1 MLLRGETNFF
11 VRSLSHH
18 SVIILIFL
26 ISNMVTK
33 LNLRITSQV
42 FSKNLKNQRT
52 LRYPKNS
59 LQLSYDSTE
68 TSDVKTRRKSNQCWI
83 YSNTCF
89 ISTFFR
95 LVQILCN
102 LVPGGSSL
110 WHYCE
115 KVKRSWRRAL
125 NLSLRSRPPL
135 VEGLVSNA
143 NY

>member
-1 MLLRGETNFF
+1 MQWNLWGIKHRSNWKCCWEEKPTSLF
-11 VRSLSHH
+11 VAWA
-18 SVIILIFL
+18 IILWSSLIFL

-110 WHYCE
+110 WH
-115 KVKRSWRRAL
+115 
-125 NLSLRSRPPL
+125 
-135 VEGLVSNA
+135 
-143 NY
+143 